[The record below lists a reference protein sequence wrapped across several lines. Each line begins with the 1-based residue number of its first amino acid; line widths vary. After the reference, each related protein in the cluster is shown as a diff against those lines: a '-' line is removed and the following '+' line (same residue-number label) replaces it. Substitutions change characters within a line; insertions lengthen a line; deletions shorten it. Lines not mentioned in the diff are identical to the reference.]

1 MASLESFATA
11 GTTATR
17 STATQTISITG
28 GLLQVTGYLDADT
41 VPPGWRVDC
50 SSGGGLA
57 FNVADAVATDLSI
70 ESRSGAALLVAGGH
84 DNLMDGDA
92 VEKDGDLGDLDN
104 ATVYYVERGS
114 ANTVY
119 LHPTRAEALARQTG
133 TRVSAGTGAVPGGD
147 GGLTLAAGRRDV
159 GTIGD
164 LDGPEVQILE
174 RADAH
179 AFRGDNFSNASEV
192 SRFQSGKVTL
202 RNFYWESLRPN
213 GSGDANRSDFDVA
226 PAAEPILERGEI
238 ATLAQYNHLASAHM
252 QMVDLRFRNRTAAA
266 NASALE
272 FARPFTTPPQG
283 LAVLPSGRKLVVLGA
298 ELTDA
303 VPAKFRNLSGLSQV
317 EVFPNGI
324 TEAQGNAKI
333 VWLVDPAGSPGK
345 GRATGQVE
353 IRRSVTLVFGTEVA
367 DPDGLGSCRLIPT
380 DDNPPYTADVVD
392 DAAVGPHA
400 FPEVL
405 HRRGAGGVSS
415 YTDWKNYRYL
425 KVSPHYRK
433 VTGTFAVAEQ
443 TSAGQTQT
451 VAGTLTREVWPNGSN
466 YSHVNTNNA
475 ADLDEIY
482 VSIKTHELANPKDS
496 QAYNQSLAFIN
507 SDGYIQLGRRTNL
520 VLSATAT
527 DATAWDDSTN
537 TLTVK
542 CSATMGG
549 SSRGVLGV
557 QNGAGNSTVT
567 ATGVDTTA
575 FLIKTRDGQNSR
587 VAAAAAEADVKLTL
601 YASDGTQLGTHTT
614 ATGNLSATFT
624 ATAAQST
631 TGCRLLASRAGYEP
645 QVRTLD
651 LSSGG
656 AFSESFGALRQLV
669 QPDGTASYTAPVSP
683 ASTVAFNVSD
693 LASVSAKVDVANER
707 LGTLEVFSLF
717 ASKAQS
723 TASGQKYLAF
733 GGQLPVPVA
742 LFTGD
747 LLALPS
753 GVQLRRRA
761 SGNVNATVGATVV
774 APDGAT
780 IVDETNGSVQ
790 MVGGVQLADIQAA
803 ILEDADLDP
812 DSVGVQSVA
821 AKLLQAANLA
831 QQNATAIAAL
841 PSAADVTTALL
852 AASVAAGGDTV
863 KAALARLAGLPTAEA
878 PSAADVVTALLAA
891 SVATGGDTVKAALA
905 RLDDLPTTAAPS
917 SATIAAAVL
926 SASVG
931 GGATAKQGLAAA
943 ATRPTADD
951 VVDALLGEHLT
962 NAHDLRKAMQ
972 VMFAVLAGTVARSG
986 DTYTFTD
993 SDGVDRITGTADG
1006 DGERTSVTIS

>member
-11 GTTATR
+11 GVTATR

-57 FNVADAVATDLSI
+57 FNVADAVATELSI
-70 ESRSGAALLVAGGH
+70 ESRTGATLLLGSGYGNLL
-84 DNLMDGDA
+84 DGDA

-114 ANTVY
+114 ANAVY
-119 LHPTRAEALARQTG
+119 LHPTRAEALAAQSA

-164 LDGPEVQILE
+164 LDGPEVHILE

-179 AFRGDNFSNASEV
+179 VFRGDNYNNVSEV
-192 SRFQSGKVTL
+192 SRFNAGKVTL

-213 GSGDANRSDFDVA
+213 GSGDANRSDFDVK

-238 ATLAQYNHLASAHM
+238 ATRAQYNHLASAHM
-252 QMVDLRFRNRTAAA
+252 QMVDLRFRNRTVPA
-266 NASALE
+266 NGSALE

-283 LAVLPSGRKLVVLGA
+283 LAVLPSGRKLVVLGRD
-298 ELTDA
+298 LTDA

-324 TEAQGNAKI
+324 TETQGNAKI
-333 VWLVDPAGSPGK
+333 IWMVDPAGSPAK

-353 IRRSVTLVFGTEVA
+353 IRRSVTLDFGTEVA
-367 DPDGLGSCRLIPT
+367 DPDGLGSCRLLPT
-380 DDNPPYTADVVD
+380 DDDPPYTADVVD

-415 YTDWKNYRYL
+415 YTTWANYRYL

-443 TSAGQTQT
+443 TGAGQTQT
-451 VAGTLTREVWPNGSN
+451 VTGTLTREVWPNGTD
-466 YSHVNTNNA
+466 YAHVAVTQANTV
-475 ADLDEIY
+475 DDIY
-482 VSIKTHELANPKDS
+482 RAVKAHELANPKDGGAS
-496 QAYNQSLAFIN
+496 VSLAVVN
-507 SDGYIQLGRRTNL
+507 ADGYLEMGDGVSL
-520 VLSATAT
+520 VLSASAT
-527 DATAWDDSTN
+527 DLTEWDSGAS

-542 CSATMGG
+542 CGATLAA
-549 SSRGVLGV
+549 SSFGVLGV
-557 QNGAGNSTVT
+557 QVTGSGTVT

-575 FLIKTRDGQNSR
+575 FLTKTASAQNSR
-587 VAAAAAEADVKLTL
+587 VTAAAAEADVKLTL

-614 ATGNLSATFT
+614 ATGNLSATFN

-631 TGCRLLASRAGYEP
+631 AGCRLLASRAGYEP

-669 QPDGTASYTAPVSP
+669 QPDGTASYTAPVTP

-693 LASVSAKVDVANER
+693 LTSVSAKVDVANER

-761 SGNVNATVGATVV
+761 NGNVNATVGATVV

-780 IVDETNGSVQ
+780 IVDETNGAVQ
-790 MVGGVQLADIQAA
+790 MVGGVQLSDIQNA
-803 ILEDADLDP
+803 ILENADLDP

-852 AASVAAGGDTV
+852 AASVATGGDTV

-878 PSAADVVTALLAA
+878 PSAADVTTALLAA

-917 SATIAAAVL
+917 SATIATAVL

-951 VVDALLGEHLT
+951 VVTALLGEHLT
-962 NAHDLRKAMQ
+962 NAHDLRKALQ

-993 SDGVDRITGTADG
+993 SDGTDRITGTADG